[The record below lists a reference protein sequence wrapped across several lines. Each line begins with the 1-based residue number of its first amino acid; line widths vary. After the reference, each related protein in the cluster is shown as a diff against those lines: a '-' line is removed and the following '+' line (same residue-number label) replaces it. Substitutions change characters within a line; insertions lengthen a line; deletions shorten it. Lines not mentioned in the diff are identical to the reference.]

1 MAESLQAQG
10 AGVVVTGGGSGIG
23 AHLARRFAAEGA
35 RVVVNDVD
43 ADSARAV
50 ADEVGALAVPGDAA
64 SEAGVRALVEAA
76 RDHLGEI
83 DLFCANAGVAPQGG
97 VTGRSAATPAA
108 WSQALEVNVL
118 AHVRAAEALLPR
130 WLERGRGHLLVTAS
144 AAGLLTMLGSA
155 PYAVSKHAAVAF
167 AEWLRLE
174 LLAQGDR
181 RAGPVPAGRADAD
194 ADLRRCPRRGAAR
207 PRRGRR
213 RGGRRRGAAR
223 IGNGRVPRA
232 AAPRGG
238 RLRAGQGG
246 RRRRVAR
253 RHEPLAAAALR
264 TPLTAA
270 DPASC
275 HFRGTSGPPRPQEV
289 ATRQQGSGWVGA
301 DDVGSVDG
309 EGRDTRWPALRDRA
323 HARRARRSVGVP
335 GAAGGDAG
343 RDPVRRACATGCR
356 SRPTC

>member
-1 MAESLQAQG
+1 MAESLQLQG

-167 AEWLRLE
+167 AEWLRLSYSHKGIVVQALCPQGVRTPMLTSAGALGE
-174 LLAQGDR
+174 ALLGPDAVDVEVVGDAVLHALGTGEFLVLPHPEVADYV
-181 RAGPVPAGRADAD
+181 RAKAADVD
-194 ADLRRCPRRGAAR
+194 GWLDGMNRLQQRLS
-207 PRRGRR
+207 
-213 RGGRRRGAAR
+213 
-223 IGNGRVPRA
+223 
-232 AAPRGG
+232 APR
-238 RLRAGQGG
+238 
-246 RRRRVAR
+246 
-253 RHEPLAAAALR
+253 
-264 TPLTAA
+264 
-270 DPASC
+270 
-275 HFRGTSGPPRPQEV
+275 
-289 ATRQQGSGWVGA
+289 
-301 DDVGSVDG
+301 
-309 EGRDTRWPALRDRA
+309 
-323 HARRARRSVGVP
+323 
-335 GAAGGDAG
+335 
-343 RDPVRRACATGCR
+343 
-356 SRPTC
+356 